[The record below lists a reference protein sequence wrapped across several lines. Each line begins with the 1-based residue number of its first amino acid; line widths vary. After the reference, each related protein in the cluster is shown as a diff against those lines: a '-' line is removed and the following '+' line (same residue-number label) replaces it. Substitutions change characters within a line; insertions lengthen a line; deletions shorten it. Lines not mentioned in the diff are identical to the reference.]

1 MKKGIVLIVMLVLA
15 LPGVTLHAV
24 EPVEQSV
31 TSFEVMKYD
40 YHPDQVYDAFLVP
53 GEVLRIELQA
63 GEQIQDISLEQEND
77 NWTVIQAKGR
87 NGGVV
92 QPHILVRSGLPDT
105 QASLEIVTNKR
116 TYHLTL
122 QCSKESWMET
132 VSWNYSLSFKPGYY
146 SVAM

>member
-1 MKKGIVLIVMLVLA
+1 MLVLA
-15 LPGVTLHAV
+15 LPSAALHAV
-24 EPVEQSV
+24 EPVEQRV

-40 YHPDQVYDAFLVP
+40 YQPDQVYDAFLAP

-63 GEQIQDISLEQEND
+63 GEQIQDVSLEQESD
-77 NWTVIQAKGR
+77 SWTVIHAQGR

-92 QPHILVRSGLPDT
+92 QPHILVRSGSPDT
-105 QASLEIVTNKR
+105 QADLDIVTNKR
-116 TYHLTL
+116 TYHLKL